1 MSTEITYL
9 AWISGLTAL
18 MWIPYILNMII
29 VRGLID
35 AVGYPKDPKPL
46 APWAARMKSAHS
58 NAVENLVVFAVLV
71 LVANA
76 TGISNDIIAISAIV
90 YFWARIAHF
99 IVYTFGIPWVRTIT
113 FVIGS
118 VCQILVAWQII
129 F

>member
-1 MSTEITYL
+1 MSTEMTYL
-9 AWISGLTAL
+9 AWISGLTTL
-18 MWIPYILNMII
+18 MWIPYMLNVMM

-35 AVGYPKDPKPL
+35 TLGYPKDPKPL

-58 NAVENLVVFAVLV
+58 NAVENLVVFAALV

-76 TGISNDIIAISAIV
+76 AGISNDVIAVSAIV

-99 IVYTFGIPWVRTIT
+99 IAYTFGIPWVRTIT
-113 FVIGS
+113 FVIGP

>member
-1 MSTEITYL
+1 MSTELTYL
-9 AWISGLTAL
+9 AWISGLTTL

-58 NAVENLVVFAVLV
+58 NAVENLVVFAALV

-76 TGISNDIIAISAIV
+76 AGISNDFIAISAIV

-99 IVYTFGIPWVRTIT
+99 IAYTFGIPWVRTIT